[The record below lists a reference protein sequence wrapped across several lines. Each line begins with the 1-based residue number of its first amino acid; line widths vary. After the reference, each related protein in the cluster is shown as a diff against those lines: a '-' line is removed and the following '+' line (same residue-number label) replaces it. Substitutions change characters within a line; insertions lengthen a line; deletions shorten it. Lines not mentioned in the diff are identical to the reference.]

1 VKDFSSSGS
10 TSSEGSNKSRACD
23 VCELDRLLKE
33 RSNELRAVLQNM
45 VPTDD
50 GWESMWQALVYVD
63 STRRML
69 REPADA

>member
-1 VKDFSSSGS
+1 VKDPRTSGS
-10 TSSEGSNKSRACD
+10 TSSKGSNKSRACD
-23 VCELDRLLKE
+23 VCELDRLMRV
-33 RSNELRAVLQNM
+33 RSDELRAVLQNM

-50 GWESMWQALVYVD
+50 GWEPMWQALVYVD